1 MGTAGENPR
10 RGPSSS
16 ALWFCIGSTPLLMFF
31 VTKREETMKQS
42 KFLKVLC
49 GAAAAAMLLSAC
61 GGTAG
66 SSAATDSTAADT
78 ATTDTAA
85 ASGTTLTY
93 WSMWNSTEGQAKVI
107 QEAADAYEAKTGI
120 KINIEWKGRDVKN
133 LIGAAL
139 DAGEQIDF
147 FDQDYVFIS
156 QQCGKY
162 CADLTEMNAASG
174 LEDHTFPVL
183 LETAKSYTDGV
194 LKVIPYQPYTS
205 GVWYN
210 KAMFEAA
217 GIEKVPETFDELLDV
232 CAKLKESGVNPMTCD
247 QGDGTA
253 LLMGFQLG
261 RYIGQDALVETIDNK
276 SWADVPEVKKAAEDI
291 YSLFSNG
298 YMSEYA
304 PANSPDGENELGYEE
319 SAMLLQASWVP
330 NEVVQNTGA
339 QIDWGFFPWPAVEGG
354 VDGTE
359 AAMVGAQGFG
369 IVDKSEH
376 KQEAYDFIMSV
387 VTGEYDLKMA
397 QSVSSIPADTDN
409 TEWPTAVAGAEPY
422 FKEMT
427 KSYLWAVGLQK
438 NADYKDY
445 IQEAINQ
452 LCKMEIN
459 PDEFV
464 SQLASM

>member
-1 MGTAGENPR
+1 
-10 RGPSSS
+10 
-16 ALWFCIGSTPLLMFF
+16 
-31 VTKREETMKQS
+31 MKQS
-42 KFLKVLC
+42 KLLKVLC
-49 GAAAAAMLLSAC
+49 GASAAAMLLTAC
-61 GGTAG
+61 GNTAG
-66 SSAATDSTAADT
+66 SSTATDASSAADT
-78 ATTDTAA
+78 TASSEATTDTAA
-85 ASGTTLTY
+85 ASTGASGTTLTY

-107 QEAADAYEAKTGI
+107 QEAADAYEAATGI
-120 KINIEWKGRDVKN
+120 KINIEWKGRDVRN

-162 CADLTEMNAASG
+162 CADLTDMVAAAG
-174 LEDHTFPVL
+174 YEEHTFPVL
-183 LETAKSYTDGV
+183 LDTAKGYTDGV

-210 KAMFEAA
+210 KDMFEAA
-217 GIEKVPETFDELLDV
+217 GIDKAPETFDELLDV

-253 LLMGFQLG
+253 LLMGYQLG
-261 RYIGQDALVETIDNK
+261 RYIGQDALVEMINNNT
-276 SWADVPEVKKAAEDI
+276 WAEVPEAKKAAEDI

-304 PANSPDGENELGYEE
+304 PSNYPDGQNELGYGE

-330 NEVVQNTGA
+330 NEIVQNTGA
-339 QIDWGFFPWPAVEGG
+339 ELNWGFFPWPAVEGG

-376 KQEAYDFIMSV
+376 KQEAFDFIMTV
-387 VTGEYDLKMA
+387 ATGEYDLKMA
-397 QSVSSIPADTDN
+397 EAVSSIPADTSN
-409 TEWPTAVAGAEPY
+409 TEWPQAVSGAEPY

-427 KSYLWAVGLQK
+427 KSYLWAVGLQD
-438 NADYKDY
+438 NANYKDY

-452 LCKMEIN
+452 LCKMEID
-459 PDEFV
+459 PDGFI
-464 SQLASM
+464 SQLSSM